1 MRRLDPYVFL
11 CFLTVPPL
19 NPNLVF
25 CSTCLQRV
33 SERGYKE
40 TATDC
45 EYLPTAAK
53 GGAENGGIGT
63 LSGNVRRNSLIGAA
77 FQICTWCTCEVR
89 M

>member
-1 MRRLDPYVFL
+1 MRLLDPYVFL

-33 SERGYKE
+33 SEPGYKE

-45 EYLPTAAK
+45 EYLPTTNGSK
-53 GGAENGGIGT
+53 GRCRKWRDRHTERQRTYVGT
-63 LSGNVRRNSLIGAA
+63 R
-77 FQICTWCTCEVR
+77 
-89 M
+89 